1 MYYKLLG
8 MAVWHGGKFLVR
20 RRYGVKLSKPLL
32 AGASMAAV
40 AGAGLAVAAAR
51 RGLTSD

>member
-32 AGASMAAV
+32 AGASLAAV
-40 AGAGLAVAAAR
+40 AGVGLAVEAAR
-51 RGLTSD
+51 RGVSSD

>member
-20 RRYGVKLSKPLL
+20 RRYGVKLSKPML
-32 AGASMAAV
+32 AGAAAAAV
-40 AGAGLAVAAAR
+40 VGAGLAAATVR
-51 RGLTSD
+51 RGLSSD

>member
-20 RRYGVKLSKPLL
+20 RRFGVTLSKPLV
-32 AGASMAAV
+32 AGAAMAAV
-40 AGAGLAVAAAR
+40 TGAGLAVAAAR
-51 RGLTSD
+51 RTVSSD